1 MRLLCGLQNFT
12 FTFLFSYATITCV
25 EWFSLFWFEFC
36 DFDAC
41 YVVWKDGIFMRILVL
56 VLYVLMMASILF
68 FTARKKHTLNS
79 FFLGDGKI
87 GPWFSAFSYGTSY
100 FSAVIIIGYAGKVG
114 WGHGLSALW
123 VGIGN
128 AFLGN
133 MLAWVLLAGRAN
145 QAGRDLDVCTMPG
158 YFAKR
163 YQAKNMG
170 LFSAIL
176 IFVFLVPYSAS
187 VYQGMGYLF
196 EAALGVNFFWCIVG
210 ISLLAGF
217 YLFAG
222 GYRATAISD
231 FIQGII
237 MLVGI
242 SFLIVYVVRGAA
254 FDPLTGKQGG
264 LVEALARMGQIGGD
278 GFNALFGT
286 SDRATTLLSLI
297 VLTSFGTWGLPQMMH
312 KFFAIRQNA
321 VKQATIIS
329 TAFCIIIAGGAYF
342 AGSFGKQILDGVL
355 PAQGV
360 DAVMPNVLL
369 SQVVGMPDVL
379 IGLIIVLVLSAS
391 ISTLTS
397 LVLSSSSAIA
407 IDLCGTL
414 FPKINEEKQTLVMRC
429 LCVVFV
435 LLSLVIAFGMQNTP
449 IVTLMSFSWGTLAG
463 AFLAPFLFGLFW
475 KGTTKTGAY
484 AGMII
489 GVLTSLLAPTL
500 GIVANTVIGGVL
512 AMSVSVV
519 TVPLVSLLTKNVTKS
534 MQA

>member
-1 MRLLCGLQNFT
+1 M
-12 FTFLFSYATITCV
+12 
-25 EWFSLFWFEFC
+25 
-36 DFDAC
+36 
-41 YVVWKDGIFMRILVL
+41 
-56 VLYVLMMASILF
+56 
-68 FTARKKHTLNS
+68 
-79 FFLGDGKI
+79 
-87 GPWFSAFSYGTSY
+87 
-100 FSAVIIIGYAGKVG
+100 
-114 WGHGLSALW
+114 
-123 VGIGN
+123 
-128 AFLGN
+128 
-133 MLAWVLLAGRAN
+133 
-145 QAGRDLDVCTMPG
+145 
-158 YFAKR
+158 
-163 YQAKNMG
+163 
-170 LFSAIL
+170 
-176 IFVFLVPYSAS
+176 
-187 VYQGMGYLF
+187 
-196 EAALGVNFFWCIVG
+196 
-210 ISLLAGF
+210 
-217 YLFAG
+217 
-222 GYRATAISD
+222 
-231 FIQGII
+231 
-237 MLVGI
+237 
-242 SFLIVYVVRGAA
+242 
-254 FDPLTGKQGG
+254 
-264 LVEALARMGQIGGD
+264 EALARMGQIGGD